1 MSRPGVSHYN
11 MLDTGPRAP
20 VEPGDTAAI
29 KAEFARRLQTAMVA
43 KGWNQSELA
52 RRATEHLPKPAAG
65 QKRGHAI
72 GRDLISHYVR
82 AAMLPGPTNLEAMA
96 KALGVKSADLLPAGV
111 PSASGEAAP
120 FEVRGMADGR
130 LYLRIARTVSAE
142 TGMKILALLAEE
154 DRQS

>member
-1 MSRPGVSHYN
+1 MSRPGISHYN
-11 MLDTGPRAP
+11 MLDNGPRSPVAP
-20 VEPGDTAAI
+20 SDTAAV
-29 KAEFARRLQTAMVA
+29 KAEFARRLQTAMVG

-52 RRATEHLPKPAAG
+52 RRASEQLPKPVAG

-82 AAMLPGPTNLEAMA
+82 GAMLPGPTNLEALA
-96 KALGVKSADLLPAGV
+96 KALGVKSADLMPAGV

-130 LYLRIARTVSAE
+130 LYLRIARTVSSE